1 MKSVVET
8 KQGILKALHDNRDA
22 LRALG
27 VRRVGLFGSF
37 IRGEQTATSD
47 VDVLVEFEPGHV
59 PGLAFFDMERE
70 LTGLLG
76 RKVDLNTPGFL
87 SRYFRDQVLAEAVN
101 QYVAA

>member
-47 VDVLVEFEPGHV
+47 VDVLVEFEPGQKT
-59 PGLAFFDMERE
+59 FDHFIQLSFLLEDVFQRRVE
-70 LTGLLG
+70 VVTPDSLSPYLG
-76 RKVDLNTPGFL
+76 RHILKVVVYV
-87 SRYFRDQVLAEAVN
+87 S
-101 QYVAA
+101 VAA